1 MPTGICVPV
10 PGIWRQSLDQ
20 RQSRPF
26 SYRNHRSG
34 AGLGID
40 ETIARLVISAF
51 FFLLLAKT
59 NQRSFAGCP
68 LSLRSLCR
76 LTIRRCLGRERLGM
90 LEKLKNFQDFLTYRE
105 FSPNNPE
112 ERRIFSADP
121 GLEMMLASLTH
132 LMKEQVSPKDLPHHI
147 LLRQTVFEGYD
158 VEDNESLAS
167 SSCTSLSD
175 LNARVQEL
183 SNPLRLLNKKK
194 RSTTPQGCL
203 P

>member
-1 MPTGICVPV
+1 
-10 PGIWRQSLDQ
+10 
-20 RQSRPF
+20 
-26 SYRNHRSG
+26 
-34 AGLGID
+34 
-40 ETIARLVISAF
+40 
-51 FFLLLAKT
+51 
-59 NQRSFAGCP
+59 
-68 LSLRSLCR
+68 
-76 LTIRRCLGRERLGM
+76 M